1 MGQSV
6 RGNCAESRRVA
17 RARLQRA
24 RRSLLRVE
32 RDAPE
37 RAKLRDHKP
46 RQPGGG
52 GGGGE
57 VEVMAVLWCGSK
69 SAHGDDFEVC
79 SSKTLRTRIRRSRRV
94 RAATAA
100 GPSRTARSTK
110 WTYRTCD
117 IVCSRGG
124 EEMEVSGGGG
134 RSVKECWCVVVAV
147 AARHLH
153 ALHLPS
159 DVLVGPP
166 LRPQLQRLLGGL
178 TRARVHQP

>member
-1 MGQSV
+1 MMGASV
-6 RGNCAESRRVA
+6 GSSLPNCVDDCAA
-17 RARLQRA
+17 LRAPRLQRA
-24 RRSLLRVE
+24 RRVALLRVE

-52 GGGGE
+52 GEGGE
-57 VEVMAVLWCGSK
+57 VEVVVVVWCGSK

-110 WTYRTCD
+110 
-117 IVCSRGG
+117 
-124 EEMEVSGGGG
+124 
-134 RSVKECWCVVVAV
+134 
-147 AARHLH
+147 
-153 ALHLPS
+153 
-159 DVLVGPP
+159 
-166 LRPQLQRLLGGL
+166 
-178 TRARVHQP
+178 